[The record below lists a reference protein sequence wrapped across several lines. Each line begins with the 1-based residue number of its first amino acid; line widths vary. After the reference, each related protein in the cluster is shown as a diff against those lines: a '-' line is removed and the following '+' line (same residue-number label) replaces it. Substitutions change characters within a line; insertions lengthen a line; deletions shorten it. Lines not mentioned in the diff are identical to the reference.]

1 MTDKAPD
8 PFSTFQRRARLLRIT
23 GIVVLLL
30 GLGGAGVVY
39 WTRPPDVSEDLS
51 LVGFDRA
58 RTRQMEILYGKQG
71 RLIEDLANDLKEP
84 GTQAILIA
92 TASVLLASGC
102 FYLAKML
109 DVDNETN

>member
-1 MTDKAPD
+1 MTDKTPD
-8 PFSTFQRRARLLRIT
+8 PFSTFQRRARRLRIT

-30 GLGGAGVVY
+30 GFGGAGVVY

-51 LVGFDRA
+51 MVGFDRA

-71 RLIEDLANDLKEP
+71 RHLANDLKEP